1 MTLLK
6 YFLQT
11 SCVLLLAVSLA
22 EAAPD
27 MRETVKNA
35 IKSAGLTQ
43 EKLEQIQKNKQ
54 KFKKEGNKEKPK
66 QYAAIPL
73 SSTQQTALKQALKA
87 EQDKMKREIGK
98 FLNISDRDITFSDSD
113 LKTLRKKRTL
123 IDSVKQFE
131 DFLSYLIKVYPDSE
145 IQPYWEEFSKTH
157 SKENIMDFVA
167 SLFPDDR
174 KTYDFLGTVS
184 GFFWNYFL
192 IQNEHV
198 NQQISVDRIIRSEEN
213 FNDLTVVEGL
223 PDYGE
228 KLAGS
233 KFIILSEGANHGEK
247 IQLEESFRLL
257 ESIRKAN
264 PKARILLAEEHAE
277 TTVSCNQ
284 PLESKE
290 CLWPSPFR
298 AARSQNDNIII
309 SHEYKPVLALLDR
322 LGIDLLA
329 LDSIYVGGLDYI
341 STLQVGNKAI
351 PVIISEDPL
360 FNDGMTP
367 KILEAYGEKD
377 LDYALE
383 SVLDF
388 IFRSPWGV
396 VQRNRQWTRYIRAAE
411 PYYDIIIVWAGAG
424 HTAFGPNTITEEI
437 SRWGNKVSHV
447 VLTAMVDDVIL
458 DKSYES
464 VETPQQIFKFEPTQE
479 EYKIIE
485 EILLQRQA
493 NDMILPTSKE
503 NGLTIRTGNE
513 WLVFLPPMVD
523 SLKKKYAEG
532 KVLRLFVHQGFNLP
546 KPNIPEDK
554 K

>member
-43 EKLEQIQKNKQ
+43 EKLEQIQKINKNS
-54 KFKKEGNKEKPK
+54 KKEGNKEKPK

-87 EQDKMKREIGK
+87 EQDKIKREIGK
-98 FLNISDRDITFSDSD
+98 FLNISARDITFSDSD

-123 IDSVKQFE
+123 IDSVKQYE
-131 DFLSYLIKVYPDSE
+131 DFLSYLIKTNPDSE

-157 SKENIMDFVA
+157 RKEDVMDFVA
-167 SLFPDDR
+167 SLLPDDR
-174 KTYDFLGTVS
+174 KTYDLLGTVS

-233 KFIILSEGANHGEK
+233 KFIILGEGANHGEE

-264 PKARILLAEEHAE
+264 PQARILLAEEHAE
-277 TTVSCNQ
+277 TMVSCNQ

-298 AARSQNDNIII
+298 AARSQNDNITI

-329 LDSIYVGGLDYI
+329 LDSTYVGGLDYI
-341 STLQVGNKAI
+341 PTLQVGNKAI
-351 PVIISEDPL
+351 PIIISENPL

-377 LDYALE
+377 LDYALDI
-383 SVLDF
+383 VLDF
-388 IFRSPWGV
+388 ILRSPWGV

-411 PYYDIIIVWAGAG
+411 PYYDIIIVWAGTG

-447 VLTAMVDDVIL
+447 LLTVMEDDIIR
-458 DKSYES
+458 DKSYGS
-464 VETPQQIFKFEPTQE
+464 VQTPQQIFKLEPTQE
-479 EYKIIE
+479 EYKTIE
-485 EILLQRQA
+485 EILLQQQIDDRIFHIS
-493 NDMILPTSKE
+493 NV
-503 NGLTIRTGNE
+503 NGVTIRMGNE
-513 WLVFLPPMVD
+513 WIIVLPPTTNF
-523 SLKKKYAEG
+523 LYKKYVED
-532 KVLRLFVHQGFNLP
+532 KVRWLFVHQGFNLP